1 MPAGRESLC
10 GCARCGAW
18 GRAHWR
24 PQEEGLVVID
34 VIQGHLHGLHGLI
47 RHWLAQVAGHQDELE
62 VEGHSQRRS
71 HRAPEGHSRGQTTLL
86 KTF

>member
-1 MPAGRESLC
+1 M
-10 GCARCGAW
+10 
-18 GRAHWR
+18 RAHWR
-24 PQEEGLVVID
+24 PQEEGLVVIY

-62 VEGHSQRRS
+62 VEGHSQKRS
-71 HRAPEGHSRGQTTLL
+71 HRAPEGHSWGQTTLL